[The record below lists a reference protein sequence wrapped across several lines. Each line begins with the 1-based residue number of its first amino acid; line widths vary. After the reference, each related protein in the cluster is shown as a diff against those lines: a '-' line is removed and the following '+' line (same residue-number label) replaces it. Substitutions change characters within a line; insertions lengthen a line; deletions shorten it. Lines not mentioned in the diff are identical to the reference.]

1 MVNMRKCKNK
11 GLSVLSLIVVEHQTQ
26 TSVKKKSSS
35 MNSTLIP
42 QSTHRYIIGLLLNP
56 TLIKYRKH
64 QKLIELL
71 TIYLSRI
78 RTQTIVH
85 SYHRSLSLG
94 LPLLLMINSIK
105 FFRRPSGI
113 AVKQQKWQ
121 LFQNTKVQKIY
132 KCLNFLNKIRFR

>member
-1 MVNMRKCKNK
+1 
-11 GLSVLSLIVVEHQTQ
+11 
-26 TSVKKKSSS
+26 

-78 RTQTIVH
+78 KTQTIVH

-94 LPLLLMINSIK
+94 LLLLLMINNNNNICAFLEKNLQLEATKTFNMGILSPLPLLHHSLHCHPRSPAVQQQLTMSKSIQSK
-105 FFRRPSGI
+105 ES
-113 AVKQQKWQ
+113 
-121 LFQNTKVQKIY
+121 
-132 KCLNFLNKIRFR
+132 FL

>member
-1 MVNMRKCKNK
+1 
-11 GLSVLSLIVVEHQTQ
+11 
-26 TSVKKKSSS
+26 

-78 RTQTIVH
+78 KTQTIVH

-94 LPLLLMINSIK
+94 LLLLLMINNNNNICAFLEKNLQLEATKTFNMGILSPLPPLHRSLHCHSWSPAVQHQLMQSKSIQPEESFLVK
-105 FFRRPSGI
+105 SSKKSFF
-113 AVKQQKWQ
+113 
-121 LFQNTKVQKIY
+121 
-132 KCLNFLNKIRFR
+132 